1 MALNRP
7 GSRGAALSR
16 LTGGDGGKFRLHG
29 WLWGVTHGWRWA
41 SSGQSQ
47 GPEGRI
53 VSPVS
58 GCVRTPAFLWVTHSR
73 LGSSLPRFSCHFPVP
88 VFHPGSGRR
97 GDSPRF
103 PQVWSMIPGLT
114 HRLVRAPSS
123 SSLWVSKV
131 GQVPG
136 AGPDQ
141 GPLEVSCVAGA
152 PIQVLLWAALTVGS
166 LQGDSGGTGIHPR
179 ICRRSAGWP

>member
-1 MALNRP
+1 MAGLSQQERELLILRSRHFQYLR
-7 GSRGAALSR
+7 GRGAALSC
-16 LTGGDGGKFRLHG
+16 LTGGDRGKFCLHG
-29 WLWGVTHGWRWA
+29 CLWGVTCGWHWA
-41 SSGQSQ
+41 SSGQSR
-47 GPEGRI
+47 GPEGRR

-58 GCVRTPAFLWVTHSR
+58 GCVQTPAFLWVAHSR
-73 LGSSLPRFSCHFPVP
+73 LGSSLPRFSCHFPMP

-114 HRLVRAPSS
+114 HRLLRAPSS

-136 AGPDQ
+136 RLGKGESPPR
-141 GPLEVSCVAGA
+141 GLLKVS
-152 PIQVLLWAALTVGS
+152 PMRLS
-166 LQGDSGGTGIHPR
+166 P
-179 ICRRSAGWP
+179 